1 VADWETINA
10 DPRYAGQR
18 VFAVPLAGDRFWVKR
33 SHKNYKNVFQRVL
46 YPNLSAL
53 RDEARAMRALRALGM
68 LVPTVVCETPAFIVL
83 TDLGENLQHCLDEA
97 DGQQRLRHV
106 AQLADVLSE
115 LHRRKGWHGNAA
127 LRNFTLHDGQVGM
140 LDFEKTA
147 HRWWSLNVRQAYDIW
162 QLLHSLA
169 QYPDRRPLTST
180 FLERYRPTSRG
191 LLYLRLMSWGVSP
204 LYLLLAPF
212 GAYLKRDFRQAVSSV
227 GTLLTHR

>member
-1 VADWETINA
+1 VADWETINS
-10 DPRYAGQR
+10 DPRHAGQR
-18 VFAVPLAGDRFWVKR
+18 VFSVTLDGNRYWVKR

-53 RDEARAMRALRALGM
+53 RDEARAMSALRTRGM
-68 LVPTVVCETPAFIVL
+68 LVPTVVRETPAFIVL
-83 TDLGENLQHCLDEA
+83 TDLGENLQHCLDEG
-97 DGQQRLRHV
+97 DGRQRLRCV
-106 AQLADVLSE
+106 EQLADVLSE
-115 LHRRKGWHGNAA
+115 LHRGKGWHGNAA
-127 LRNFTLHDGQVGM
+127 LRNFTLSEGRVGM

-169 QYPDRRPLTST
+169 QYPDRGPLAST

-191 LLYLRLMSWGVSP
+191 LLYLRLMSWGASP

-212 GAYLKRDFRQAVSSV
+212 SAHLKRDFRQAVSSV